1 MNPLPANIYVVML
14 LTCIRFRFSFGFMTV
29 LGRKTNRGKSPSQM
43 YKFAYLGV
51 RSSKMSI
58 EATRKESG
66 NSKQEMEDEEGESYS
81 CYYDQKRV
89 PWEDELYYRIN
100 QKRLE
105 DSWIYSR
112 IKSRPRFLSYQRC
125 SIWAKDQNMWATK
138 EDWEEWIAM
147 GEGKP
152 SIVPSDPERHYS
164 MCGTWISWEDFL
176 GCS

>member
-29 LGRKTNRGKSPSQM
+29 VGKLPSQID
-43 YKFAYLGV
+43 KFAYLGV
-51 RSSKMSI
+51 RLSKMSI
-58 EATRKESG
+58 EETRKESS
-66 NSKQEMEDEEGESYS
+66 NSKQEMDDEEGESYS

-105 DSWIYSR
+105 DAWINSR
-112 IKSRPRFLSYQRC
+112 IKGRPRFLSYQRC
-125 SIWAKDQNMWATK
+125 STWAKAQNMWATK
-138 EDWEEWIAM
+138 EEWVEWIAM